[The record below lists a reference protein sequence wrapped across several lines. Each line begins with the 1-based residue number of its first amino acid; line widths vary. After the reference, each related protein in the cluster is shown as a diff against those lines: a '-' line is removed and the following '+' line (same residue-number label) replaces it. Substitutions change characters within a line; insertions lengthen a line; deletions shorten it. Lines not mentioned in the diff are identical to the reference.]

1 MDLSYNSAFDS
12 VLPGFLRTG
21 GSQTSHTFREK
32 DFLEKS
38 LCLGP
43 DSHLYGVCV
52 ADHHSDQRK
61 LRAVQDESSTAEW
74 LSGLCS
80 Y

>member
-1 MDLSYNSAFDS
+1 MKVSVVMATYNGEKYIKAVSYTH
-12 VLPGFLRTG
+12 L
-21 GSQTSHTFREK
+21 FREK

-38 LCLGP
+38 LCLGT

-61 LRAVQDESSTAEW
+61 LRAVQDESCTAEQMCIRD
-74 LSGLCS
+74 SP
-80 Y
+80 